1 MPEAEVTYCCAAAK
15 DGNEMWKRNSQA
27 LEREEY
33 SSDLSLKARA
43 CERSDLVPTAEF
55 SIDESIEVAKR
66 LKQFT
71 PQVKKVADIIK
82 VARDEGSTV
91 FTFGNGGSGS
101 TAVHFTSD
109 LMKTAIKSNTKRIRA
124 ISLNDNMPLT
134 TAWANDSSYDRVFQ
148 EPLENLMKSGDV
160 VIAISASGNSKN
172 VLNAIEFA
180 RLNGGTTVGLTGF
193 DGGALKGKV
202 AVPVIVPSNDMLR
215 IEDTHL
221 LICHLLVRLIRED

>member
-1 MPEAEVTYCCAAAK
+1 
-15 DGNEMWKRNSQA
+15 
-27 LEREEY
+27 
-33 SSDLSLKARA
+33 
-43 CERSDLVPTAEF
+43 VPTAES
-55 SIDESIEVAKR
+55 SIDESIECVRR
-66 LKQFT
+66 LKQVT
-71 PQVKKVADIIK
+71 PQVRKVADIIK
-82 VARDEGSTV
+82 VARDEGNTI

-109 LMKTAIKSNTKRIRA
+109 LMKTAIRPNAKRIRA

-134 TAWANDSSYDRVFQ
+134 TAWANDSSYDRVFAEQ
-148 EPLENLMKSGDV
+148 LENLMKPRDV

-193 DGGALKGKV
+193 DGGSLKDKV
-202 AVPVIVPSNDMLR
+202 AIPVIVPSNDMLR

-221 LICHLLVRLIRED
+221 LVCHLLIRLIRED

>member
-1 MPEAEVTYCCAAAK
+1 M
-15 DGNEMWKRNSQA
+15 
-27 LEREEY
+27 
-33 SSDLSLKARA
+33 SLRARA
-43 CERSDLVPTAEF
+43 YERSDLVPTAES
-55 SIDESIEVAKR
+55 SIDESIECVRR
-66 LKQFT
+66 LKQVT
-71 PQVKKVADIIK
+71 PQVRKVADIIK

-109 LMKTAIKSNTKRIRA
+109 LMKTAIKPNTKRIRA

-193 DGGALKGKV
+193 DGGALKEKV